1 MFRVTKT
8 TISKWI
14 KMTEV
19 VDCSKNVCP
28 CADKLRRL
36 LVTRPKTNYDKIN
49 LNNLINIQK
58 NKYEKCI
65 KNI

>member
-8 TISKWI
+8 SIIKWL

-36 LVTRPKTNYDKIN
+36 LVTRPTSRYDEKNI
-49 LNNLINIQK
+49 NNLIKSQII
-58 NKYEKCI
+58 KYEKCI